1 MTASSK
7 AREHE
12 LSDVK
17 PSPFKSHFPGKL
29 SSKSFT
35 TEHGLIDVKPTL
47 PKFRDEITDD
57 HQEWRIPFFKSG
69 SRRRGDTWIISVF
82 VILHTGVFIAT
93 MLVNDCWTNSHGDCI
108 LKDLGR
114 LSFQPLS
121 ENPLLGPSES
131 KLDEMGALRRIFLTE
146 YRQTWRL
153 FTFPVL
159 HAGAIHLVINI
170 CSMIFVGIHL
180 EQEFGPLRIGII
192 YILSSFV
199 GSLVASLFIQN
210 IPAVGASGALYGL
223 LGSMLSTLIW
233 NWKYSTNKIAVSALL
248 VSVFVFNF
256 ALGLL
261 PYVDNFSSIGG
272 FISGFLLGSA
282 LLVSP
287 QLAPDKAG
295 LIDYGL
301 KSCVKLKLKKNLDR
315 PIMRI
320 LSLVLLSLIVAG
332 CAVAIHFGINISD
345 YCAWLQYVDCVP
357 SRRWHCQNIETSCET
372 MVNDAQLTLTCMR
385 NGNFRIFPYTNIST
399 ARKNDL
405 CTMICL

>member
-1 MTASSK
+1 M
-7 AREHE
+7 
-12 LSDVK
+12 V
-17 PSPFKSHFPGKL
+17 
-29 SSKSFT
+29 
-35 TEHGLIDVKPTL
+35 
-47 PKFRDEITDD
+47 
-57 HQEWRIPFFKSG
+57 
-69 SRRRGDTWIISVF
+69 SVF
-82 VILHTGVFIAT
+82 VILHAGVFIAT

-131 KLDEMGALRRIFLTE
+131 KLDEMGALRRTFLTE

-170 CSMIFVGIHL
+170 CSMILVGIHL

-233 NWKYSTNKIAVSALL
+233 NWKYFTNKIAVSALL
-248 VSVFVFNF
+248 VCVFVFNF

-287 QLAPDKAG
+287 QLAPNKGG

-301 KSCVKLKLKKNLDR
+301 KSYTKLKLKQNLDR

-320 LSLVLLSLIVAG
+320 VSLVLLSLIVAG
-332 CAVAIHFGINISD
+332 CVVAIHFGINISD
-345 YCAWLQYVDCVP
+345 YCEGCRYFDCVP
-357 SRRWHCQNIETSCET
+357 SRWHCQNIETSCET

-385 NGNFRIFPYTNIST
+385 NGNFRIFPYTNISR

-405 CTMICL
+405 CTLICL